1 MIIKKR
7 KYKKNKIVKNDY
19 NEVKM
24 IIKTKL

>member
-1 MIIKKR
+1 MKIKKR
-7 KYKKNKIVKNDY
+7 KYKKNKIAKNDY

>member
-1 MIIKKR
+1 MKIKKR

>member
-1 MIIKKR
+1 MITKKR